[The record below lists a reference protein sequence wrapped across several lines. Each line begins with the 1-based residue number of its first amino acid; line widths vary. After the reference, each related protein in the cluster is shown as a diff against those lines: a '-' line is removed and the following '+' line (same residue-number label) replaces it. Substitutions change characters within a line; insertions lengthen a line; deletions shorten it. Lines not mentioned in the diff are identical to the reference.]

1 LRPPRPDVTVGLEA
15 FYDHIPLGLVLP
27 EISKGLFLMG
37 VVLAVVEVR
46 GILENQPRESF
57 L

>member
-15 FYDHIPLGLVLP
+15 FYDHIPLGLVPP